1 MKNLFIHI
9 GIHKTG
15 SSAIQEHLLFN
26 KQILEKNKILYL
38 NGFKS
43 KEVQDAM
50 KANNFR
56 SKMELFYKFFNQNN
70 IIKNFEYNTYVISR
84 ATFSGDYPNYENS
97 ETFAKALYESTK
109 DNFNVK
115 IILYIR
121 NIYDFI
127 ESIYNQNL
135 KINPKYFEFGIN
147 GLIENLHI
155 DKVFKN
161 TIQNYEKY
169 FSKKNILI
177 SNYSEFKNYE
187 LIKDF
192 FKKIRINNNIRL
204 IKKISNSRISS
215 NQINFYYNLFK
226 HLNNDEIN
234 IVRETLMSLS
244 SFNFLYVNN
253 KKNLLSFLNNNQI
266 NDIHLK
272 FKNSGK
278 YIYEN
283 YGIIINNKKNSAK
296 NIQNENII
304 LSIYKIIIFRGI
316 FGNLYNSY
324 VFEKIINI
332 NEFKISTLNKVN
344 LRILLKIGT
353 IITKS
358 KKIIYKVLR
367 KIKD

>member
-1 MKNLFIHI
+1 MVTI
-9 GIHKTG
+9 
-15 SSAIQEHLLFN
+15 
-26 KQILEKNKILYL
+26 
-38 NGFKS
+38 
-43 KEVQDAM
+43 
-50 KANNFR
+50 
-56 SKMELFYKFFNQNN
+56 
-70 IIKNFEYNTYVISR
+70 
-84 ATFSGDYPNYENS
+84 
-97 ETFAKALYESTK
+97 
-109 DNFNVK
+109 NV
-115 IILYIR
+115 
-121 NIYDFI
+121 
-127 ESIYNQNL
+127 S
-135 KINPKYFEFGIN
+135 
-147 GLIENLHI
+147 
-155 DKVFKN
+155 
-161 TIQNYEKY
+161 
-169 FSKKNILI
+169 
-177 SNYSEFKNYE
+177 
-187 LIKDF
+187 
-192 FKKIRINNNIRL
+192 NNIRL
-204 IKKISNSRISS
+204 TKKISNSRISS
-215 NQINFYYNLFK
+215 NKINFYYNLFK

-272 FKNSGK
+272 FENTGK

-283 YGIIINNKKNSAK
+283 YGIIINNKKNSVK

-316 FGNLYNSY
+316 FGNLYNSF